1 MKKRVTITL
10 EFLSP
15 QYKVLSVLP
24 GSGMG
29 ISVATPSTQK
39 VVKSS
44 QIDLYCTFHNTQC
57 FKAALQKNHDDN
69 VYNIL
74 RSSCLTVA
82 FSRLDLEDNIIY
94 VLRLC
99 KQSSSWDIGYYIVY
113 IAPWVYCTY
122 ADKIKVKIHL
132 VSFYSDITLC
142 LVALINDWVKSDSES
157 LHLVLTATGLWCHD
171 TQRRG
176 LWDDLYPVH
185 EDHDHNQPWDVTH
198 PLSFWRISHLEK
210 DETSVSCLV
219 NCNGP

>member
-1 MKKRVTITL
+1 MREQCQTPIWMAGVPQSWSKWTNLHCIHNTFFSPCYVSIIYHVKYLLKKRVTITL

-74 RSSCLTVA
+74 RSSCLIVA

-94 VLRLC
+94 ILRLC

-142 LVALINDWVKSDSES
+142 LVALI
-157 LHLVLTATGLWCHD
+157 
-171 TQRRG
+171 
-176 LWDDLYPVH
+176 
-185 EDHDHNQPWDVTH
+185 
-198 PLSFWRISHLEK
+198 
-210 DETSVSCLV
+210 
-219 NCNGP
+219 